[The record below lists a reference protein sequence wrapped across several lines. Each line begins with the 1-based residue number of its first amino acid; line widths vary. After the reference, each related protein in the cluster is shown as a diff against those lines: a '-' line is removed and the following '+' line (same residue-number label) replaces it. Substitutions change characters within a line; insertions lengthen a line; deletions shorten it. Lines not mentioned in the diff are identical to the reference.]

1 VRAYVLS
8 DIHANAEALDAVLS
22 ELPANA
28 TLFCL
33 GDVVGY
39 GAEPNS
45 VVEALENRSP
55 EIVVAGNHDHAA
67 RSGELKGFNTRH
79 GKQAIQWTR
88 RNLTDSNVQYLNTWQ
103 LSQKREFEGVRLTA
117 FHGGPDSPLTQYV
130 VPAMGKSVLQG
141 LLEKSE
147 ADVLLV
153 GHSHLPFDLPVSAGR
168 ILCPGS
174 VGQPR
179 DGDPRA
185 SYGILDIGRGEI
197 SWETRRVSYD
207 VDSAAMKILAAGL
220 PDFLA
225 RRLFLGI

>member
-1 VRAYVLS
+1 MRAYVLS
-8 DIHANAEALDAVLS
+8 DIHANADALDAVLS
-22 ELPANA
+22 DLPADE
-28 TLFCL
+28 TIFCL

-39 GAEPNS
+39 GAEPNR
-45 VVEALENRSP
+45 VVEMLESRSP
-55 EIVVAGNHDHAA
+55 GFVVAGNHDHAA
-67 RSGELKGFNTRH
+67 RSGELKGFNTLH
-79 GKQAIQWTR
+79 GIQAIQWTR
-88 RNLTDSNVQYLNTWQ
+88 SALSDDNKAYLNTWP
-103 LSQKREFEGVRLTA
+103 LSEKREFEGVRLAA

-130 VPAMGKSVLQG
+130 VPAMEQPVLDG
-141 LLEKSE
+141 LLKKSG

-153 GHSHLPFDLPVSAGR
+153 GHSHLPFDLRLADGR

-185 SYGILDIGRGEI
+185 SYGVLEVTQGEVTWSI
-197 SWETRRVSYD
+197 RRVSYN
-207 VDSAAMKILAAGL
+207 VDSAASKIQDTGL